1 MPVTAGSIE
10 AKTFL
15 LDVILPS
22 IESNL
27 DEAISERSDVFHSM
41 LLEADDVWGE
51 AVSTGN
57 SQFFWP
63 WPETM
68 AVGDAHYQRALKVSQ
83 HDPPSAA
90 KELLRSRLIL
100 KRCAQSAIG
109 PEVGRRACIYCIIGH
124 VCTYVCN
131 P

>member
-1 MPVTAGSIE
+1 MAIPPSVLVRFSVLVLLPNSTIYFPCLSWVLSSVLAVPVTAGSIE

-57 SQFFWP
+57 SQFF
-63 WPETM
+63 
-68 AVGDAHYQRALKVSQ
+68 GIGQR
-83 HDPPSAA
+83 
-90 KELLRSRLIL
+90 RW
-100 KRCAQSAIG
+100 QSG
-109 PEVGRRACIYCIIGH
+109 MRIISGL
-124 VCTYVCN
+124 
-131 P
+131 